1 MVELLKDSKTLK
13 KIKMEIMRRYHTD
26 KHEAA
31 LKERGMVKAREI
43 QTVLNDICTNAAK
56 IY

>member
-1 MVELLKDSKTLK
+1 
-13 KIKMEIMRRYHTD
+13 MEIMRRYHTD

-31 LKERGMVKAREI
+31 LKERGMVKAKEI
-43 QTVLNDICTNAAK
+43 QAVLNDICTNAAK